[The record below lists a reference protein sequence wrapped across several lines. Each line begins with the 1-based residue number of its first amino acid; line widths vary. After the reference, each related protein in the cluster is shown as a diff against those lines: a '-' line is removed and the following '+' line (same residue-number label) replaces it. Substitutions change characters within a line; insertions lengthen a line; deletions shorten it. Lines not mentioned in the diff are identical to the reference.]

1 MYIRGS
7 KKELMRSDKSY
18 RIWNRAVGWSVFSI
32 ALFTFGSTVEPT
44 ASFWDAGEYISTS
57 AKLQIGHPPGA
68 PLFQMI
74 GAFFALFATSAQ
86 KVALMVNFMSVFSSA
101 FTVLF
106 LFWTLTLL
114 LQKLPHFQDLKSLG
128 AKIGFFG
135 SAAVG
140 ALAFCFSDSFWF
152 NAVETEVYAM
162 ATLILAALFWMGLRW
177 EKEMNTPRGDRWLLM
192 IAFIIGLSFGVH
204 FMGLLTIPAL
214 GMIYYFKNYQKVTV
228 KGFIY
233 ANLISVAILLFIFK
247 LLLPLTLAFF
257 GNAEVFFV
265 NTIGLPFN
273 SGTVIAAILFLAFF
287 YYSLS
292 YTRKKKWVNLNTGVL
307 AVLFVLVGF
316 SSWIMIPIRANA
328 NTVINENAPSD
339 ARLLLAYY
347 NMEQYPE
354 TKLFYGPMF
363 SDAYAGQDPLEPYI
377 DDKPKY
383 ERDYQTG
390 RYKIVNYWKDAR
402 FNSNSAHEG
411 ILPRL
416 WSTEH
421 AANYMNFTEPLN
433 FTVKSSY
440 RSNSQLQ
447 QRIQEF
453 REEVADG
460 MVSGDEYHEF
470 LKTFSPYLNIEKPSF
485 LSNLKFFFEYQ
496 VGYMYWRYLMWNF
509 TGRQNDLQGE
519 YSILS
524 GNWISGIPI
533 IDELR
538 LGNQSELSE
547 DAVNN
552 KARNTYFFLP
562 FILGLIGLYFIYQK
576 DPKRFWVLLLFFLFT
591 GLALKVYLNER
602 PFEPRERDYAL
613 VGSFY
618 VFALWIGMGCWAL
631 IQKLQTKLPQSIAN
645 PLAVGACL
653 VAVPLLMASQNWDDH
668 DRSNRYT
675 AQSMAKSYLQSIQK
689 DKGAIIFTIGD
700 NDTFALWYA
709 QEIEGFRTDVK
720 TINSSLLGT
729 DWYIDQM
736 KRKTYESDPIPS
748 QMTHD
753 LYAYGVRDVIRYQP
767 VLDSVRWD
775 IKDFMNWIASDHPQT
790 KIKDLLIKTG
800 QDPNQLPE
808 SQQEGVFYPTRKIR
822 VPVNKENVL
831 KSGIVKPEDADKI
844 VPYIDIDLPES
855 ALLKNQMMM
864 LDILANNDWERPI
877 YFTGGSYSDSE
888 YIWMKKYLQ
897 LEGLVYKLVPIETDL
912 GEDNPYLMG
921 RIDSDLM
928 YDIVM
933 QWEWGNSELTTIY
946 HDPETRKNSISFR
959 SNMARLAEAL
969 INEGKFEKAKAILN
983 LGIDKMPIDYF
994 GYYSLLVP
1002 FVDGYYRINET
1013 AKAQSLSRRIADKY
1027 SDRLEYFASLETA
1040 LQYSLGEEIITE
1052 IERYRTLIEADLKH
1066 GEKIELNPVLNQF
1079 MESIAPFRYL
1089 YGDYDFYTALIDVAE
1104 GYYLDGQL
1112 LQAQELAAKIS
1123 AEFVERLGLY
1133 GQVNP
1138 ESQKQLAPRILR
1150 ELNEFNYLVQIIKAY
1165 DSSEFGT
1172 ELQMQFEENKALFSA
1187 LFSEVEE

>member
-1 MYIRGS
+1 MQI
-7 KKELMRSDKSY
+7 MIDKTF
-18 RIWNRAVGWSVFSI
+18 RLWNHSFGWTVFAI

-57 AKLQIGHPPGA
+57 AKLQVGHPPGA

-101 FTVLF
+101 FTILF

-114 LQKLPHFQDLKSLG
+114 LIKLPNFQQLENRSD
-128 AKIGFFG
+128 KIALFG

-162 ATLILAALFWMGLRW
+162 ATLILSALFWMGLRW
-177 EKEMNTPRGDRWLLM
+177 EQEMNTPRGDRWLLM
-192 IAFIIGLSFGVH
+192 IAFVIGLSFGIH

-214 GMIYYFKNYQKVTV
+214 GMIYYFKNYKKITV
-228 KGFIY
+228 KGFVY

-247 LLLPLTLAFF
+247 LLLPLTLSFF
-257 GNAEVFFV
+257 GKAEVFFV
-265 NTIGLPFN
+265 NSIGLPFN
-273 SGTVIAAILFLAFF
+273 SGTLIAALIFIAFF
-287 YYSLS
+287 YYTLG
-292 YTRKKKWVNLNTGVL
+292 YTRKKNWVNLYTAFL
-307 AVLFVLVGF
+307 SVLFVLIGF

-328 NTVINENAPSD
+328 NTVINENSPSD

-363 SDAYAGQDPLEPYI
+363 SDIYAGQDPEKPFI

-383 ERDYQTG
+383 ERDYKTG
-390 RYKIVNYWKDAR
+390 RYKIVNFWKNAR
-402 FNSNSAHEG
+402 FNSNSAHNG
-411 ILPRL
+411 LLPRL
-416 WSTEH
+416 WSSEH
-421 AANYMNFTEPLN
+421 AGNYMNFTEPLN
-433 FTVKSSY
+433 FTIKSKH
-440 RSNSQLQ
+440 RPNPQLQ

-453 REEVADG
+453 REDVEDDAVTG
-460 MVSGDEYHEF
+460 EQYHQF
-470 LKTFSPYLNIEKPSF
+470 LKTFSPYINIEKPSF

-496 VGYMYWRYLMWNF
+496 IGYMYWRYLMWNF
-509 TGRQNDLQGE
+509 TGRQNDIQGE
-519 YSILS
+519 YNVLN

-538 LGNQSELSE
+538 LGNQSELHQ
-547 DAVNN
+547 DALNN

-562 FILGLIGLYFIYQK
+562 FLLGLIGLYFIYQK

-618 VFALWIGMGCWAL
+618 VFAIWIGIGSWAL
-631 IQKLQTKLPQSIAN
+631 VQKLQAFLSKKIAG
-645 PLAVGACL
+645 PVVVGVCL
-653 VAVPLLMASQNWDDH
+653 LCVPVLMGSQNWDDH

-709 QEIEGFRTDVK
+709 QEIEGFRTDVR
-720 TINSSLLGT
+720 TVNSSLLGT

-748 QMTHD
+748 QLTHG

-775 IKDFMNWIASDHPQT
+775 IKDLMNWIASDHPRT
-790 KIKDLLIKTG
+790 KIKDLLKQSG
-800 QDPNQLPE
+800 EDPNQLPE
-808 SQQEGVFYPTRKIR
+808 SEQEGVFYPTRKIR
-822 VPVNKENVL
+822 IPVNKENVL
-831 KSGIVKPEDADKI
+831 KSGVVKAKDADKI

-864 LDILANNDWERPI
+864 LDIVANNDWERPI

-888 YIWMKKYLQ
+888 YLWMKKYLQ
-897 LEGLVYKLVPIETDL
+897 LEGLVYKLVPIETNL
-912 GEDNPYLMG
+912 GEENPYLMG
-921 RIDSDLM
+921 RIDPDLM

-933 QWEWGNSELTTIY
+933 KWDWGNSERTDIY

-959 SNMARLAEAL
+959 SNMARLAEIL
-969 INEGKFEKAKAILN
+969 INEEKFEKARDIIDLAIE
-983 LGIDKMPIDYF
+983 KMPIDYF

-1002 FVDGYYRINET
+1002 FVDGYFRIDEVE
-1013 AKAQSLSRRIADKY
+1013 KARDLSGKIAVKY
-1027 SDRLEYFASLETA
+1027 SDRLSYFNSLEA
-1040 LQYSLGEEIITE
+1040 NLQYAMGEEIITE
-1052 IERYRTLIEADLKH
+1052 IERYRTLIEASLKH
-1066 GEKIELNPVLNQF
+1066 AEKNELSPILNTFLDSIE
-1079 MESIAPFRYL
+1079 PFKYL
-1089 YGDYDFYTALIDVAE
+1089 YGDYEFYTGLVDVVE
-1104 GYYLDGQL
+1104 GYYLEDTLESAQSLSKKIGEQYSNRIQLYSQISEENQRQL
-1112 LQAQELAAKIS
+1112 LTRIQDELS
-1123 AEFVERLGLY
+1123 EY
-1133 GQVNP
+1133 
-1138 ESQKQLAPRILR
+1138 
-1150 ELNEFNYLVQIIKAY
+1150 NYFVQIVKSY
-1165 DSSEFGT
+1165 DSTSFGNEIEADFNKNLNVFAPLLSE
-1172 ELQMQFEENKALFSA
+1172 EE
-1187 LFSEVEE
+1187 

>member
-1 MYIRGS
+1 
-7 KKELMRSDKSY
+7 MRSDKSY

-177 EKEMNTPRGDRWLLM
+177 EQEMNTPRGDRWLLM
-192 IAFIIGLSFGVH
+192 IAFVIGLSFGVH

-328 NTVINENAPSD
+328 
-339 ARLLLAYY
+339 
-347 NMEQYPE
+347 
-354 TKLFYGPMF
+354 
-363 SDAYAGQDPLEPYI
+363 QDPLEPYI

-700 NDTFALWYA
+700 
-709 QEIEGFRTDVK
+709 
-720 TINSSLLGT
+720 
-729 DWYIDQM
+729 
-736 KRKTYESDPIPS
+736 
-748 QMTHD
+748 
-753 LYAYGVRDVIRYQP
+753 
-767 VLDSVRWD
+767 
-775 IKDFMNWIASDHPQT
+775 
-790 KIKDLLIKTG
+790 
-800 QDPNQLPE
+800 
-808 SQQEGVFYPTRKIR
+808 
-822 VPVNKENVL
+822 
-831 KSGIVKPEDADKI
+831 
-844 VPYIDIDLPES
+844 
-855 ALLKNQMMM
+855 
-864 LDILANNDWERPI
+864 
-877 YFTGGSYSDSE
+877 
-888 YIWMKKYLQ
+888 
-897 LEGLVYKLVPIETDL
+897 
-912 GEDNPYLMG
+912 
-921 RIDSDLM
+921 
-928 YDIVM
+928 
-933 QWEWGNSELTTIY
+933 
-946 HDPETRKNSISFR
+946 
-959 SNMARLAEAL
+959 
-969 INEGKFEKAKAILN
+969 
-983 LGIDKMPIDYF
+983 
-994 GYYSLLVP
+994 
-1002 FVDGYYRINET
+1002 
-1013 AKAQSLSRRIADKY
+1013 
-1027 SDRLEYFASLETA
+1027 
-1040 LQYSLGEEIITE
+1040 
-1052 IERYRTLIEADLKH
+1052 
-1066 GEKIELNPVLNQF
+1066 
-1079 MESIAPFRYL
+1079 
-1089 YGDYDFYTALIDVAE
+1089 
-1104 GYYLDGQL
+1104 
-1112 LQAQELAAKIS
+1112 
-1123 AEFVERLGLY
+1123 
-1133 GQVNP
+1133 
-1138 ESQKQLAPRILR
+1138 
-1150 ELNEFNYLVQIIKAY
+1150 
-1165 DSSEFGT
+1165 
-1172 ELQMQFEENKALFSA
+1172 
-1187 LFSEVEE
+1187 